1 MLFIKEKEMLRIID
15 DKKIK
20 QMLIITIY
28 YQNNLIEFKTKSTT
42 PAKDEYYI

>member
-1 MLFIKEKEMLRIID
+1 MLRIID

-20 QMLIITIY
+20 QMLITIY

-42 PAKDEYYI
+42 VAKDEYYI